1 MDAVRVYVASDHAG
15 FSLRKN
21 LTERLRG
28 QGREVRD
35 LGPES
40 DAACD
45 YPEFA
50 SIVANAVRGD
60 PGSLGILVCATGQ
73 GMAIA
78 AGKVRGIRAVS
89 PATVEAAR
97 LTRFDNDANVLCLG
111 SRLLAEH
118 DAFDIVDTWLA
129 TGFAG
134 GRHARRIAK
143 VAAMETAS
151 AMMFVTESE
160 WVRLR
165 SLGVPE
171 RFFDVA
177 PALFSDHPPAPA
189 GIKDGLGWVS
199 LPATMAGR
207 LPEIKSFAREVR
219 RMPLKDLVLLVA
231 DARRAPAA
239 VMARACESS
248 GLRVHVVDAAAPAA
262 VEPLL
267 AGRLEPSTT
276 FVLAVAKSGDT
287 AGIRACAGE
296 IWDELHRRLK
306 GDAARTGRHFAAVTT
321 AGDDFAEIAKRQ
333 HYRGVFVDDGAVTE
347 GFGLLGYEGL
357 VPAALLGQDPARVLA
372 RAAAMA
378 ESCRNPRL
386 EDNPGASLGVLLG
399 AMAKHG
405 RNKLTLLLSKSF
417 LPLGPWIARL
427 LAIANQ
433 KSSVDIVT
441 SHGEPVLP
449 SYPPDRLFVHMQ
461 TIGEAPAASREQM
474 EALHSAG
481 QPYIQILMVNRQE
494 LAAEIYR
501 WQMAATVAA
510 LVMGGTSH
518 PAPTA

>member
-15 FSLRKN
+15 WSLRKN
-21 LTERLRG
+21 LIERLRG
-28 QGREVRD
+28 QGREVVD

-50 SIVANAVRGD
+50 SVVANAVRGD
-60 PGSLGILVCATGQ
+60 AGSLGILACATGQ

-89 PATVEAAR
+89 PVTVEAAR
-97 LTRFDNDANVLCLG
+97 LTRFDNNANVLCLG
-111 SRLLAEH
+111 SRLLSER

-160 WVRLR
+160 WLRLR

-171 RFFDVA
+171 RLYDG
-177 PALFSDHPPAPA
+177 PPASGTPPA
-189 GIKDGLGWVS
+189 TAVADRPGWVS
-199 LPATMAGR
+199 LPVAMAER
-207 LPEIKSFAREVR
+207 MPDLTTFAREVR
-219 RMPLKDLVLLVA
+219 RMPLRDLVLLVD
-231 DARRAPAA
+231 DAQHAPAA

-248 GLRVHVVDAAAPAA
+248 GVRLHLVDASVPTAAEAA
-262 VEPLL
+262 LS
-267 AGRLEPSTT
+267 GRLEPSTT
-276 FVLAVAKSGDT
+276 FVLVVAT
-287 AGIRACAGE
+287 AGNGNRMRACAAAL
-296 IWDELHRRLK
+296 WDKLLPRCK
-306 GDAARTGRHFAAVTT
+306 GDATRTGRHFAAVTV
-321 AGDDFAEIAKRQ
+321 AGDEFADIAKRH
-333 HYRGVFVDDGAVTE
+333 HYRSLFVEVDGVSE
-347 GFGLLGYEGL
+347 GFGLLGYAGL

-378 ESCRNPRL
+378 ECCRTPKL

-417 LPLGPWIARL
+417 LPLGPWITHV
-427 LAIANQ
+427 LAKATQ
-433 KSSVDIVT
+433 GSTVDIVT
-441 SHGEPVLP
+441 SHGEPVQP
-449 SYPPDRLFVHMQ
+449 TYPPDRIFVHMQ
-461 TIGEAPAASREQM
+461 AMGEPPAAASEQM
-474 EALHSAG
+474 ESLHSAG
-481 QPYIQILMVNRQE
+481 QPFIQIVMANRQE

-501 WQMAATVAA
+501 WQMAATIAA
-510 LVMGGTSH
+510 LVVGSQRAL
-518 PAPTA
+518 PATG